1 MCVPTDSLGGIFSL
15 QILSHIYCLRL
26 VMLASVSVAICFPIV
41 LLIGICA
48 AIKDSEHI
56 VLWWRFGYVY
66 SFFFFPLKHVRT
78 IYLW

>member
-48 AIKDSEHI
+48 VIKDSEHI

-66 SFFFFPLKHVRT
+66 SFFFFL
-78 IYLW
+78 